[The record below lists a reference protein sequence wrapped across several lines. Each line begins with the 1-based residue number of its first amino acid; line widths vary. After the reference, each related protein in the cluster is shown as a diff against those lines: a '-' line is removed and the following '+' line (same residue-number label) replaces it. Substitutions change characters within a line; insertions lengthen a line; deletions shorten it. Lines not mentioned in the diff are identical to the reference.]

1 MAAYVI
7 LDITVNDPAKYEDYK
22 KLAPPAIE
30 AYGGK
35 YLARGGALEIL
46 EGDWQPN
53 RVVILEFESIAMAKN
68 WINSPEY
75 SDARALRHQT
85 ATSHAIVVDGL

>member
-30 AYGGK
+30 VYGGR
-35 YLARGGALEIL
+35 YLARGGSMEIL

>member
-35 YLARGGALEIL
+35 YLVRGGPMEIL
-46 EGDWQPN
+46 EGDWKPN
-53 RVVILEFESIAMAKN
+53 RVVILEFQSIEMAKN

>member
-35 YLARGGALEIL
+35 YLVRGGSMEIL
-46 EGDWQPN
+46 EGDWKPN
-53 RVVILEFESIAMAKN
+53 RVVILEFQSIEMAKN

-75 SDARALRHQT
+75 SDARA
-85 ATSHAIVVDGL
+85 

>member
-22 KLAPPAIE
+22 KLAPPAVE
-30 AYGGK
+30 ACGGK
-35 YLARGGALEIL
+35 YLVRGGSMEIL
-46 EGDWQPN
+46 EGDWKPN
-53 RVVILEFESIAMAKN
+53 RVVILEFQSIEMAKN

>member
-7 LDITVNDPAKYEDYK
+7 LDITVNDPAKFEYYK

-35 YLARGGALEIL
+35 YLVRGGSMEIL
-46 EGDWQPN
+46 EGDWKPN
-53 RVVILEFESIAMAKN
+53 RVVILEFQSIEMAKN

-75 SDARALRHQT
+75 SDARA
-85 ATSHAIVVDGL
+85 

>member
-35 YLARGGALEIL
+35 YLARGGAMEIL

-53 RVVILEFESIAMAKN
+53 RVVILEFQSIEMAKK

-75 SDARALRHQT
+75 SDAKALRHQT
-85 ATSHAIVVDGL
+85 ATSHAVVVDGL

>member
-35 YLARGGALEIL
+35 YLVRGGSMEIL
-46 EGDWQPN
+46 EGDWKPN
-53 RVVILEFESIAMAKN
+53 RVVILEFKSIGMAKN

>member
-35 YLARGGALEIL
+35 YLVRGGSMEIL
-46 EGDWQPN
+46 EGDWKPN
-53 RVVILEFESIAMAKN
+53 RVVILEFQSIEMAKN

-75 SDARALRHQT
+75 SDARALRYQT

>member
-30 AYGGK
+30 SYGGK

-53 RVVILEFESIAMAKN
+53 RVVILEFQSIEMAKK

-75 SDARALRHQT
+75 SDAKALRHQT
-85 ATSHAIVVDGL
+85 ATSHAVVVDGL

>member
-22 KLAPPAIE
+22 KLAPPTVE

-35 YLARGGALEIL
+35 YLVRGGSMEIL
-46 EGDWQPN
+46 EGDWKPN
-53 RVVILEFESIAMAKN
+53 RVVILEFQSIEMAKN

>member
-35 YLARGGALEIL
+35 YLVRGGSMEIL
-46 EGDWQPN
+46 EGDWKPN
-53 RVVILEFESIAMAKN
+53 RVVILEFQSIGMAKN

>member
-35 YLARGGALEIL
+35 YLVRGGSMEIL

-53 RVVILEFESIAMAKN
+53 RVVILEFQSIEMAKN

-75 SDARALRHQT
+75 SDALALRHQT

>member
-22 KLAPPAIE
+22 KLAPPTVE

-35 YLARGGALEIL
+35 YLVRGGSMEIL
-46 EGDWQPN
+46 EGDWKPN
-53 RVVILEFESIAMAKN
+53 RVVILEFLSIEIAKN

>member
-35 YLARGGALEIL
+35 YLVRGGSMEIL
-46 EGDWQPN
+46 EGDWKPN
-53 RVVILEFESIAMAKN
+53 RVVILEFQSIEMAKN
-68 WINSPEY
+68 WIDSPEY

>member
-1 MAAYVI
+1 MTAYVI
-7 LDITVNDPAKYEDYK
+7 LDITVNDPERYEDYK

-30 AYGGK
+30 AYDGK
-35 YLARGGALEIL
+35 YLARGGPMEIL

-53 RVVILEFESIAMAKN
+53 RIVILEFESIEMAKN

-75 SDARALRHQT
+75 SEARALRHQT
-85 ATSHAIVVDGL
+85 ATSHAVVVEGL

>member
-22 KLAPPAIE
+22 KLAPPTIE

-35 YLARGGALEIL
+35 YLARGGAMEIL
-46 EGDWQPN
+46 EGDWKPN
-53 RVVILEFESIAMAKN
+53 RVVILEFESIDIAKN

-85 ATSHAIVVDGL
+85 ATSHAIVVGGL

>member
-1 MAAYVI
+1 MAAYII

-22 KLAPPAIE
+22 KIAPPAIE

-35 YLARGGALEIL
+35 YLVRGGSMEIL
-46 EGDWQPN
+46 EGDWKPN
-53 RVVILEFESIAMAKN
+53 RVVILEFQSIEMAKN

>member
-22 KLAPPAIE
+22 KIAPPAIE

-35 YLARGGALEIL
+35 YLVRGGSMEIL
-46 EGDWQPN
+46 EGDWKPN
-53 RVVILEFESIAMAKN
+53 RVVILEFQSIEMAKN

>member
-35 YLARGGALEIL
+35 YLVRGGSMEIL
-46 EGDWQPN
+46 EGDWKPN
-53 RVVILEFESIAMAKN
+53 RVVILEFQSIEMAKN

>member
-22 KLAPPAIE
+22 KLAPPTVE

-35 YLARGGALEIL
+35 YLVRGGSMEIL
-46 EGDWQPN
+46 EGDWKPN
-53 RVVILEFESIAMAKN
+53 RVVILEFQSIEMAKN
-68 WINSPEY
+68 WINSSEY

>member
-7 LDITVNDPAKYEDYK
+7 LDITVTDPAKYEDYK
-22 KLAPPAIE
+22 KLAPAAIE

-35 YLARGGALEIL
+35 YLVRGGPMEML
-46 EGDWQPN
+46 EGNWQPE
-53 RVVILEFESIAMAKN
+53 RVVVLEFASMEMAKS

-75 SDARALRHQT
+75 SAARALRHES
-85 ATSHAIVVDGL
+85 ATSHTVVVQGV

>member
-53 RVVILEFESIAMAKN
+53 RVVILEFQSIEMAKK

-75 SDARALRHQT
+75 SDAKTLRHQT
-85 ATSHAIVVDGL
+85 ATSHAVVVDGL

>member
-35 YLARGGALEIL
+35 YLVRGGSMEIL
-46 EGDWQPN
+46 EGDWKPN
-53 RVVILEFESIAMAKN
+53 RVVILEFQSIEMAKN

-85 ATSHAIVVDGL
+85 TTSHAIVVDGL

>member
-7 LDITVNDPAKYEDYK
+7 LDITVNDPAKFEDYK

-35 YLARGGALEIL
+35 YLVRGGSMEIL
-46 EGDWQPN
+46 EGDWKPN
-53 RVVILEFESIAMAKN
+53 RIVILEFQSIEMAKN

-75 SDARALRHQT
+75 SDARALRQQT

>member
-7 LDITVNDPAKYEDYK
+7 LDITVNDPAKFEDYK

-35 YLARGGALEIL
+35 YLVRGGSMEIL
-46 EGDWQPN
+46 EGDWKPN
-53 RVVILEFESIAMAKN
+53 RIVILEFQSIEMAKN

>member
-22 KLAPPAIE
+22 KLAPPTVE

-35 YLARGGALEIL
+35 YLVRGGSMEIL
-46 EGDWQPN
+46 EGDWKPN
-53 RVVILEFESIAMAKN
+53 RVVILEFQSIEMATN

>member
-1 MAAYVI
+1 MSAYVI
-7 LDITVNDPAKYEDYK
+7 LDVTVNDPDGYEDYK

-35 YLARGGALEIL
+35 YLARGGPMEIL

-53 RVVILEFESIAMAKN
+53 RIVILEFESIDMAKN
-68 WINSPEY
+68 WINSSEY
-75 SDARALRHQT
+75 HDARTLRHQT
-85 ATSHAIVVDGL
+85 ATSHMIVVEGL

>member
-53 RVVILEFESIAMAKN
+53 RVVILEFQSIEMAKK

-75 SDARALRHQT
+75 SDAKTLRHRT
-85 ATSHAIVVDGL
+85 ATSHAVVVDGL

>member
-35 YLARGGALEIL
+35 YLVRGGLMEIL
-46 EGDWQPN
+46 EGDWKPN
-53 RVVILEFESIAMAKN
+53 RIVILEFQSIEMAKN